1 MKRLHCLLST
11 QNMESGPDRITNAF
25 TRGPFRGVEGG
36 SESREHE
43 IIKSLVSMDSAQSH
57 NNRNINNVD

>member
-1 MKRLHCLLST
+1 MRLG
-11 QNMESGPDRITNAF
+11 EAPA
-25 TRGPFRGVEGG
+25 GG
-36 SESREHE
+36 NQGRSERREYE